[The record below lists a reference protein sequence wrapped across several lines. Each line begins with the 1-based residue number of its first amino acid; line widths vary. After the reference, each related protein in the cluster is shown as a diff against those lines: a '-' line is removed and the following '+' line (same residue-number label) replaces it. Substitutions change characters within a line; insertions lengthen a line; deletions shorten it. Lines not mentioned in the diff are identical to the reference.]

1 MSQQQEQLRIIF
13 SGGGTGGHI
22 FPAVAIAD
30 RVKELVPTAQ
40 ISFVGAQDK
49 MEMERVP
56 KAGYPIEGLWIS
68 GLQRKLSFQNLLF
81 PVKLLAS
88 LWKAGRIVRRIK
100 PQVVVG
106 TGGFASGPLLRQAAA
121 QGIPTL
127 IQEQNAYAGLTNKWL
142 AKVVSRICVAYPG
155 MEQFFPANKLMEVGN
170 PVREDLLTTQDD
182 RAGACTHYGFSDQQP
197 VILVTGGSLGARTL
211 NQALAAASEQL
222 GANPE
227 VQVLWQCGKYYDEE
241 YSKCATAQ
249 LPNVKL
255 LPFLDRMD
263 LAYAAADIVISR
275 AGALT
280 IAEICLLGKAAILV
294 PSPNVAEDHQT
305 KNALS
310 LTDRK
315 AAILVKDQDAK
326 ASLIATAINLLQDE
340 KGRKALAQNARQL
353 AYPNAADKIARE
365 VLRLAKWP
373 LTNEP
378 SNQPT
383 I

>member
-1 MSQQQEQLRIIF
+1 MSQQPEQLRIIF

-30 RVKELVPTAQ
+30 RVKELVPTAN

-68 GLQRKLSFQNLLF
+68 GLQRKLSLQNLLF
-81 PVKLLAS
+81 PVKLLSS
-88 LWKAGRIVRRIK
+88 LWKAGRIIRRTQ

-121 QGIPTL
+121 LGVPTL

-142 AKVVSRICVAYPG
+142 AKVVDRICVAYPG
-155 MEQFFPANKLMEVGN
+155 MEQFFPAHKLMEVGN
-170 PVREDLLTTQDD
+170 PVREDLLATQHD
-182 RAGACTHYGFSDQQP
+182 RAAACAHYGFDPARP
-197 VILVTGGSLGARTL
+197 VIMVTGGSLGARTL
-211 NQALAAASEQL
+211 NQALAAAEAQL
-222 GANPE
+222 KANQE
-227 VQVLWQCGKYYDEE
+227 VQVLWQCGKYYTEE
-241 YSKCATAQ
+241 YSDCATAQ
-249 LPNVKL
+249 LPNVQL
-255 LPFLDRMD
+255 RAFLDRMD

-280 IAEICLLGKAAILV
+280 IAEICLLGKVAVLV

-310 LTDRK
+310 LSDRK
-315 AAILVKDQDAK
+315 AAIVVKDQDAK
-326 ASLIATAINLLQDE
+326 ADLMVTALNLLQDE
-340 KGRKALAQNARQL
+340 QGRKALAKNARLL

-365 VLRLAKWP
+365 VLRLAKWE
-373 LTNEP
+373 LNDETTN
-378 SNQPT
+378 
-383 I
+383 

>member
-1 MSQQQEQLRIIF
+1 MSQSQEQLRIIF

-30 RVKELVPTAQ
+30 RVRALVPSAE
-40 ISFVGAQDK
+40 ICFVGAQDK

-68 GLQRKLSFQNLLF
+68 GLQRKLSWQNLLF
-81 PVKLLAS
+81 PVKLLSS
-88 LWKAGRIVRRIK
+88 LWKARSIVRRIR

-142 AKVVSRICVAYPG
+142 ARVVDRICVAYPG
-155 MEQFFPANKLMEVGN
+155 MEKFFPAAKLMEVGN
-170 PVREDLLTTQDD
+170 PVREDLLT
-182 RAGACTHYGFSDQQP
+182 GAKERDLGMVQYGLNSDQP

-211 NQALAAASEQL
+211 NQALAAATDQL
-222 GANPE
+222 AANPE
-227 VQVLWQCGKYYDEE
+227 VQVLWQCGKYYYEE
-241 YSKCATAQ
+241 YKDCATAR

-263 LAYAAADIVISR
+263 LAYAVTDIMISR

-280 IAEICLLGKAAILV
+280 IAEICLLGKVAILV

-305 KNALS
+305 ENALS
-310 LTDRK
+310 LANRK
-315 AAILVKDQDAK
+315 AGLLVKDRDAK
-326 ASLIATAINLLQDE
+326 AELVATALNLLQDE
-340 KGRKALAQNARQL
+340 QGRKALSENALLL

-365 VLRLAKWP
+365 VLRLAKWE
-373 LTNEP
+373 LKNEND
-378 SNQPT
+378 SKA
-383 I
+383 

>member
-1 MSQQQEQLRIIF
+1 MSQSQEQLRIIF

-30 RVKELVPTAQ
+30 RVRALVPSAE
-40 ISFVGAQDK
+40 ICFVGAQDK

-68 GLQRKLSFQNLLF
+68 GLQRKLSWQNLLF
-81 PVKLLAS
+81 PVKLLSS
-88 LWKAGRIVRRIK
+88 LWKARSIVRRIR

-121 QGIPTL
+121 QGVPTL

-142 AKVVSRICVAYPG
+142 ARVVDRICVAYPG
-155 MEQFFPANKLMEVGN
+155 MEKFFPLAKLMEVGN
-170 PVREDLLTTQDD
+170 PVREDLLT
-182 RAGACTHYGFSDQQP
+182 GAKERDLGLVQYELNSDQP

-211 NQALAAASEQL
+211 NQALAAATEQL
-222 GANPE
+222 AANPG
-227 VQVLWQCGKYYDEE
+227 VQVLWQCGKYYYEE
-241 YSKCATAQ
+241 YKECATAR

-263 LAYAAADIVISR
+263 LAYAVTDIMISR

-305 KNALS
+305 KNALA
-310 LTDRK
+310 LANRK
-315 AAILVKDQDAK
+315 AAVLVKDHDAK
-326 ASLIATAINLLQDE
+326 AELVTTALNLLQDE
-340 KGRKALAQNARQL
+340 QGRKALSENALLL

-365 VLRLAKWP
+365 VLRLAKWE
-373 LTNEP
+373 LKNE
-378 SNQPT
+378 ND
-383 I
+383 

>member
-68 GLQRKLSFQNLLF
+68 GLQRKLTVQNLLF
-81 PVKLLAS
+81 PVKVLAS
-88 LWKAGRIVRRIK
+88 LWKAGRIVRRIQ

-142 AKVVSRICVAYPG
+142 AKVASRICVAYPG

-170 PVREDLLTTQDD
+170 PVREDMLATQEN
-182 RAGACTHYGFSDQQP
+182 RAEACAHYGFSSDQP

-211 NQALAAASEQL
+211 NQALAAAYEQL
-222 GANPE
+222 AANPE
-227 VQVLWQCGKYYDEE
+227 VQVLWQCGKYYNEE

-249 LPNVKL
+249 LPNVNL

-280 IAEICLLGKAAILV
+280 IAEICLLGKASILV

-305 KNALS
+305 KNALA
-310 LTDRK
+310 LTNRK

-340 KGRKALAQNARQL
+340 KGRKALAQNAQLL

-365 VLRLAKWP
+365 VLRLAKWEI
-373 LTNEP
+373 T
-378 SNQPT
+378 NQPST
-383 I
+383 NN